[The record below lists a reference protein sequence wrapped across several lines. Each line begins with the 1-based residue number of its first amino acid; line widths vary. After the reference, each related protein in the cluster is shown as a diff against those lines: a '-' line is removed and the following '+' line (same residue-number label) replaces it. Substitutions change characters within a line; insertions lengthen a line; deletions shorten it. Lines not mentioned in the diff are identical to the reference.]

1 MVTFESSFLAAPTFK
16 VVQKKVSDLM
26 KDRILVGHAL
36 HNDLQVDNGK

>member
-1 MVTFESSFLAAPTFK
+1 MISFESSLLAAPTFK

-36 HNDLQVDNGK
+36 HNDLQVGDGK